1 METNNIDDLNIDNL
15 EETLQ
20 DKLNKSRAMLG
31 DAVPRLITQ
40 KPQVATN
47 GLTHGL
53 TGQFSYLTDIQ
64 LVIYLSTG
72 AQYFKEMQPVG
83 IRETQMLQRI
93 VDTGWR
99 LTRIPHITQALEHSG
114 VTYNAGVLRV
124 EHPEYT
130 DTARQPHAEAVAFRA
145 DVDNFEKISRYETR
159 LSRLFDNLNKEFE
172 RIQDKR
178 TRPPEHDEFDLET
191 CEAYQWYTE
200 LSRVAGSLIEARA
213 ELAEKSD
220 LITSADI
227 SLSNITS
234 VSLDDLVCKKYINI
248 LVPLTPRTVQI
259 LKTSRQWGL
268 LTAME
273 LELFEDPIAA

>member
-1 METNNIDDLNIDNL
+1 MDNDNIDDLED
-15 EETLQ
+15 TLQ
-20 DKLNKSRAMLG
+20 AKLNKSRAMLG

-53 TGQFSYLTDIQ
+53 TGQFTYLTDIQ

-83 IRETQMLQRI
+83 IRETQLLQRI

-99 LTRIPHITQALEHSG
+99 LTRIPHITQALEHSA
-114 VTYNAGVLRV
+114 VTYHAGSLRA
-124 EHPEYT
+124 EHPEYS
-130 DTARQPHAEAVAFRA
+130 DTVRQPYAESIAFRA

-159 LSRLFDNLNKEFE
+159 LSRLFDNLNNQFE

-178 TRPPEHDEFDLET
+178 TASPVHDKFDLEA

-200 LSRVAGSLIEARA
+200 LARVAGCLIEARS

-234 VSLDDLVCKKYINI
+234 VSFDDLVCKKYINV

-259 LKTSRQWGL
+259 LKTSRQWGML
-268 LTAME
+268 SAME
-273 LELFEDPIAA
+273 LELFEDPLAA